1 MPSSAR
7 RAMPQRRPTPIM
19 AAGVATVAVAMA
31 DAGMAAIAPRPAI
44 AKAAIVPRAVIVMA
58 GIAPRVGIVP
68 RPSVRLKVGIVK
80 AEIAG
85 MANSVAA
92 AVRAAGARASGP
104 TTKAGAPANQRAS

>member
-19 AAGVATVAVAMA
+19 ALGVATVAVAMV
-31 DAGMAAIAPRPAI
+31 DAGMAAIAKAASARADSATADTAPRAAI
-44 AKAAIVPRAVIVMA
+44 AL
-58 GIAPRVGIVP
+58 
-68 RPSVRLKVGIVK
+68 RPPVRPKVGTVR

-92 AVRAAGARASGP
+92 AVRAAGARVSGP
-104 TTKAGAPANQRAS
+104 TTKAGAPANQRPS